1 MGRQGVEQVG
11 HHFQVDHRRLV
22 DHQHVQRQRIAS
34 VMPEM
39 PGART
44 AAQQTMDRGHV
55 RRDLVSD
62 IVGDLQRTDLLADG
76 LGQPRGSLAGRR
88 REPNA
93 QRLLRLHGGRLEQR
107 QQAHDGG
114 GFTGAWPASD
124 DAECTTGGQG
134 TGQLLPI
141 DRGTGLDRSKQPV
154 EAFGQ
159 ISRDRFMGHQP
170 FAQCAVDAPLVRP
183 VPSQVQALAGQH
195 QRPVPG
201 LFSPIGGQRHQ
212 RAGRQHLAPV
222 GAFHGFQQLRG
233 QQAGTGLHLAFR
245 RQGQGEVRLLER
257 LEQVKADVTV
267 PQLVTGQC
275 ARQQHQ
281 GVTVRVALMEEGDK
295 GLVQRPQ
302 PAALDPALKQQQQV
316 LGTAQG
322 RQLRQ
327 TLGRQGC
334 G

>member
-1 MGRQGVEQVG
+1 M
-11 HHFQVDHRRLV
+11 
-22 DHQHVQRQRIAS
+22 
-34 VMPEM
+34 
-39 PGART
+39 
-44 AAQQTMDRGHV
+44 
-55 RRDLVSD
+55 
-62 IVGDLQRTDLLADG
+62 
-76 LGQPRGSLAGRR
+76 
-88 REPNA
+88 
-93 QRLLRLHGGRLEQR
+93 
-107 QQAHDGG
+107 
-114 GFTGAWPASD
+114 
-124 DAECTTGGQG
+124 
-134 TGQLLPI
+134 
-141 DRGTGLDRSKQPV
+141 
-154 EAFGQ
+154 
-159 ISRDRFMGHQP
+159 
-170 FAQCAVDAPLVRP
+170 
-183 VPSQVQALAGQH
+183 
-195 QRPVPG
+195 
-201 LFSPIGGQRHQ
+201 
-212 RAGRQHLAPV
+212 

-275 ARQQHQ
+275 PRQQHQ